1 MATTLTTIVDDVL
14 VIDAIQGALKNALVA
29 LDAFSL
35 GISVEGKAQND
46 VIRVP
51 VITGAATYAKTPGT
65 ASTPYGTVTGTS
77 ITLSGYREASWQ
89 LNEGEVSAKNASVMF
104 AALAAQRT
112 HDLAQYIIDLV
123 ISDVTAAHFGTDEE
137 DVLTVAEGDFGQAD
151 LGLLWKKCETKKMG
165 RDRSVILNAA
175 YTGALIGDSNLG
187 LILATLGKDALATAK
202 LPPLMGFNMYNYSG
216 LTSPTGENL
225 TGFACDKAAIGVA
238 LAPPE
243 ALVAAGEGNKISDTI
258 ITDPE
263 SKIVCRYIRMADADG
278 GYHKGR
284 VEVLI
289 GHDKIQDSV
298 VRIRSG
304 A

>member
-1 MATTLTTIVDDVL
+1 MATTLTNIVDDMLVL
-14 VIDAIQGALKNALVA
+14 SSIQKALKNALVA

-51 VITGAATYAKTPGT
+51 IVAGAATYAKTPGT
-65 ASTPYGTVTGTS
+65 ASTSYGSVSTAS

-89 LNEGEVSAKNASVMF
+89 MNEGEVSAKNATVFF
-104 AALAAQRT
+104 AELAAQRT

-123 ISDVTAAHFGTDEE
+123 ISDVTAAHFGSDAE
-137 DVLTVAEGDFGQAD
+137 DKLVVAVADFGQAD
-151 LGLLWKKCETKKMG
+151 LGQLWEKCETKKLN
-165 RDRSVILNAA
+165 RNRSVVLNAA

-187 LILATLGKDALATAK
+187 LLLATLGKDALATAM

-225 TGFACDKAAIGVA
+225 TGFACDKGALGVA

-243 ALVAAGEGNKISDTI
+243 ALVAAGEGNKIYDAI
-258 ITDPE
+258 VTDPD
-263 SKIVCRYIRMADADG
+263 SKIAVRYLRMADADA

-289 GHDKIQDSV
+289 GHDKVQDSL
-298 VRIRSG
+298 VRIVS